1 MRDLILNRTPK
12 DFDIITS
19 AELKEVFPSVI
30 IIFFFLDKLW
40 ITRVMLKFNTSSFG
54 LLLVSLCINASEM
67 LLMNLL
73 VMFLINSISLTLNN
87 YQ

>member
-30 IIFFFLDKLW
+30 IIFFFGQIMDY
-40 ITRVMLKFNTSSFG
+40 SSYAEVQYFPFWAIVG
-54 LLLVSLCINASEM
+54 FFVH
-67 LLMNLL
+67 
-73 VMFLINSISLTLNN
+73 
-87 YQ
+87 